1 MKTKFLQI
9 AVGVYLC
16 AALLML
22 LPGCGGQS
30 SDPLKKY
37 KDVKG
42 VPLTEG
48 EKQSEAQTVAPVDIL
63 TIKIGDIK
71 PKTSGA
77 ETPEAQ
83 TITSP
88 DFIDIKSSEQTNNSN
103 FIEGTEGKILIEI
116 KPKSTKIT
124 DFSVSLMNF
133 PLQDQPKIE
142 LTSTP
147 GVYALTWKPPTGI
160 IPPGAQGS
168 QVKAQLFA
176 TVTGA
181 TDSRLIGLAQKP
193 FDIVIFIS
201 RNNAQP
207 KILNYTS
214 LEKGVDEGQ
223 KIPFSIEIEDP
234 ASATSPRTPEI
245 QVTPFRYANTEA
257 FVADGS
263 SMLTPDTSKESIQ
276 KISATRWK
284 FNYILNAE
292 HFVDD
297 RDRKG
302 NVDAQ
307 SSSVKV
313 CFYIRAIS
321 VSNTG
326 SVQPQ
331 VCFTGRYAAQ
341 APTLTWEDQNLKEV
355 KSGVEIQIKFSIK
368 SANGLGKTE
377 LKDVLKQISSLTGSK
392 SVKCDPIVEQNK
404 ESQNCVLTWTPTCSR
419 TAAVKKLTFKVENTV
434 GEKVK
439 SQSFEKEL
447 TVLSNEELCPVKKA
461 QPASKGKGV
470 TK

>member
-9 AVGVYLC
+9 AVGVHLC

-42 VPLTEG
+42 EPLTEG
-48 EKQSEAQTVAPVDIL
+48 GPQSEDQKIIPDLFTVEMGESDQSRSGNLIEGKEGQIL
-63 TIKIGDIK
+63 IKI
-71 PKTSGA
+71 S
-77 ETPEAQ
+77 
-83 TITSP
+83 
-88 DFIDIKSSEQTNNSN
+88 
-103 FIEGTEGKILIEI
+103 
-116 KPKSTKIT
+116 PKSTKISNFT
-124 DFSVSLMNF
+124 VSLLDF
-133 PLQDQPKIE
+133 PLQDQPKIQV
-142 LTSTP
+142 TSTP
-147 GVYALTWKPPTGI
+147 GIYALMWKPPMGI
-160 IPPGAQGS
+160 IPPGAQGTE
-168 QVKAQLFA
+168 VA
-176 TVTGA
+176 TKILVTPTEA
-181 TDSRLIGLAQKP
+181 SDSRLIGVAGKP
-193 FDIVIFIS
+193 EKIVIFIS

-214 LEKGVDEGQ
+214 LENGVDEGQ

-234 ASATSPRTPEI
+234 ASATNPRTPEI

-263 SMLTPDTSKESIQ
+263 SMLTQDTSKESIQ
-276 KISATRWK
+276 KIGATRWK

-292 HFVDD
+292 RFADD

-355 KSGVEIQIKFSIK
+355 KSGVESQIKFSIK

-377 LKDVLKQISSLTGSK
+377 LKDTLKHISSLTGSK
-392 SVKCDPIVEQNK
+392 SVKCDPVVEQNK

-419 TAAVKKLTFKVENTV
+419 SAAVKKLTFKVENTV
-434 GEKVK
+434 GEKIK

-447 TVLSNEELCPVKKA
+447 NILSNEELCPDKKA
-461 QPASKGKGV
+461 QPTSKGKGV